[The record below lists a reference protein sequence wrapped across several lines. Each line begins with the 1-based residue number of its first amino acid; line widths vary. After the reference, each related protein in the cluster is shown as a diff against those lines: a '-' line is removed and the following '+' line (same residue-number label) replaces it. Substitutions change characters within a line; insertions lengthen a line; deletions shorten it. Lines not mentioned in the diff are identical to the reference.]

1 MRSAQLKVK
10 RNDLRDICRLGGHS
24 RGQRE
29 GQGESGGL
37 SYGQSKLMLLFMSYE
52 VTFSH
57 PPLFHLSFH
66 FCQSRRCT
74 ELQLFQFVLQ
84 VLQFRFLAVN
94 LLQRTCELCS
104 RPKQ

>member
-1 MRSAQLKVK
+1 
-10 RNDLRDICRLGGHS
+10 
-24 RGQRE
+24 
-29 GQGESGGL
+29 
-37 SYGQSKLMLLFMSYE
+37 MLLFMSYE
-52 VTFSH
+52 VTFPH
-57 PPLFHLSFH
+57 PSLLHLSFH
-66 FCQSRRCT
+66 LCQSRRCQRVT